1 MSVAKTNRMLLLG
14 LLTLAL
20 LACTGRSNAVFRDEF
35 LAMGTLVSVSL
46 YGVEEA
52 RVPGISRQIR
62 DDFNYMDGAW
72 HPWKAGPLGRV
83 NELLPLQGRFS
94 LPPSLKPVLLQAREL
109 SRQSE
114 GLFNPAIGALVK
126 LWGFHRDEAPTGPP
140 PSAAAIAELVA
151 QKPSMDDLHI
161 EGFGIRSDNPAVL
174 LDFGGFAK
182 GYAIDRVI
190 ERLKSLGIDNVIV
203 NAGGDLRA
211 IGSKGDEPWRI
222 GVRHPRA
229 GGVLASLEIR
239 GDESV
244 FTSGD
249 YERFYEYQGR
259 RYHHIIDPRSG
270 YPARDFVSVTVVHA
284 SAAVADAASTALFV
298 AGKRDWRRI
307 AARMGVAQVMLVDAQ
322 GEIMLTPAMAERIH
336 FEVEPRPPV
345 RVESLP

>member
-1 MSVAKTNRMLLLG
+1 MTQPVWRKPLIMVLA
-14 LLTLAL
+14 LAL
-20 LACTGRSNAVFRDEF
+20 LACTGRSDAVFRDEF

-46 YGVEEA
+46 YGVDQA

-83 NELLPLQGRFS
+83 NELLPLEGRFS
-94 LPPSLKPVLLQAREL
+94 LPPSIKPLILQAREL

-126 LWGFHRDEAPTGPP
+126 LWGFHRDEPPTAPP
-140 PSAAAIAELVA
+140 PAEAIAKLVRA
-151 QKPSMDDLHI
+151 KPSMDDLHI
-161 EGFGIRSDNPAVL
+161 EGFGIRSDNPAVI

-182 GYAIDRVI
+182 GYALDRVI
-190 ERLKSLGIDNVIV
+190 ERLQQQGIDNVIV

-211 IGSKGDEPWRI
+211 IGSKGGQPWRI
-222 GVRHPRA
+222 GVRHPRS
-229 GGVLASLEIR
+229 GGVLASLEIQ

-249 YERFYEYQGR
+249 YERFFDYQGR
-259 RYHHIIDPRSG
+259 RYHHILDPRTG
-270 YPARDFVSVTVVHA
+270 YPAGDFVSVTVVHT

-298 AGKRDWRRI
+298 AGKADWPRI
-307 AARMGVAQVMLVDAQ
+307 AAAMGIEQAMLVDAQ
-322 GEIMLTPAMAERIH
+322 GVVYLTPAMRERIR
-336 FEVEPRPPV
+336 FEVEPLPPIQ
-345 RVESLP
+345 VEPLP